1 MAGKRNFL
9 PAMHEKGL
17 EVYFRDINRYELL
30 TREQEFELA
39 RGIRAGD
46 EEALQ
51 TLVRAN
57 LRFVVSVAKR
67 YVNQGLMLSDLI
79 NEGNL
84 GLLKAAHRFDEERGY
99 RFISYAVWWIRQ
111 SIMQALLDKSR
122 TIRLPQNQTAV
133 LIKINRARVQ
143 LQQQG
148 MTDPRPG
155 QLAEHLGIK
164 RSEVLQALKA
174 DHTEVALD
182 DVGADGSDRP
192 LAEVIEDTTQASPDA
207 AVLERGLRE
216 DVRRCPRPRRR
227 CLRWNQPHRLHPRPR
242 QDRWGNL
249 PPRRRWPWRRPHRP
263 PETALRLQGPEGR
276 SAHPP
281 GRPHRRWLRRCRPR
295 CRLYRNRRRWLW
307 PRRLCRQSLAPG
319 HLARPYGHGRRRR
332 LCWWLHRRCLP
343 WR

>member
-1 MAGKRNFL
+1 MAAKRNFL

-30 TREQEFELA
+30 TREQEIELA
-39 RGIRAGD
+39 LRVRDGD
-46 EEALQ
+46 DEALQ

-84 GLLKAAHRFDEERGY
+84 GLLKAAHRFDEKRGY

-143 LQQQG
+143 LQQDG
-148 MTDPRPG
+148 VLDPRPG
-155 QLAEHLGIK
+155 QLARHLGLTRNEI
-164 RSEVLQALKA
+164 VQALRA

-182 DVGADGSDRP
+182 DVGEDGSDRP
-192 LAEVIEDTTQASPDA
+192 LAEVIEDTNQAAPDS
-207 AVLERGLRE
+207 AVMERGLRE
-216 DVRRCPRPRRR
+216 DVKRALSVLTEREAQVVVMYFGLAWEEAQTLQVIGERLGLTRERIR
-227 CLRWNQPHRLHPRPR
+227 QIKEKALIKLRQ
-242 QDRWGNL
+242 
-249 PPRRRWPWRRPHRP
+249 
-263 PETALRLQGPEGR
+263 
-276 SAHPP
+276 
-281 GRPHRRWLRRCRPR
+281 
-295 CRLYRNRRRWLW
+295 
-307 PRRLCRQSLAPG
+307 
-319 HLARPYGHGRRRR
+319 GHGQAV
-332 LCWWLHRRCLP
+332 LQDYY
-343 WR
+343 

>member
-1 MAGKRNFL
+1 MAAKRSFL

-17 EVYFRDINRYELL
+17 EVYFRDINRFELL
-30 TREQEFELA
+30 TREQEIDLA
-39 RGIRAGD
+39 QRVKNGD
-46 EEALQ
+46 DEALQ

-84 GLLKAAHRFDEERGY
+84 GLLKAAHRFDEKRGY

-143 LQQQG
+143 LLQDG
-148 MTDPRPG
+148 VLDPRPG
-155 QLAEHLGIK
+155 QLAQRLGLS
-164 RSEVLQALKA
+164 RNEVVQALRA

-182 DVGADGSDRP
+182 DVGQDGSDRP
-192 LAEVIEDTTQASPDA
+192 LAEVIEDTNQAPPDS

-216 DVRRCPRPRRR
+216 DVRRALAVLTEREAQVVVMYFGLGWEEAQTLQVIGERLGLTRER
-227 CLRWNQPHRLHPRPR
+227 IRQIKEKALVKLRQ
-242 QDRWGNL
+242 
-249 PPRRRWPWRRPHRP
+249 
-263 PETALRLQGPEGR
+263 
-276 SAHPP
+276 
-281 GRPHRRWLRRCRPR
+281 
-295 CRLYRNRRRWLW
+295 
-307 PRRLCRQSLAPG
+307 
-319 HLARPYGHGRRRR
+319 GHG
-332 LCWWLHRRCLP
+332 LAALQDYY
-343 WR
+343 